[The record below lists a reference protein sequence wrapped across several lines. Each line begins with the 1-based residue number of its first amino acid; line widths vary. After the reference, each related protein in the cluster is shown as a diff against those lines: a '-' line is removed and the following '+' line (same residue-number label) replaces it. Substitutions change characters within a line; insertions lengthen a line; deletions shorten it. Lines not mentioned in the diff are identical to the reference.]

1 MLSETN
7 CKKVGLV
14 NACWPPVVF
23 GVENVNWIP
32 NEDFVTRGAFCNAFR
47 PFPGPLK
54 ISSCHMGGIRGA
66 FLNSSRPF
74 PETNDG
80 ATDVRGGCWHLQ
92 KSWTFPSQ
100 SSDLY
105 LHIHSCVRYDE
116 KDWWK
121 FKLVLV
127 YGTYGSKENMITDK
141 QIYSNQFLT

>member
-1 MLSETN
+1 MLSKTN
-7 CKKVGLV
+7 CKEGGLL
-14 NACWPPVVF
+14 NAYWPSVVF

-47 PFPGPLK
+47 PFPGLLKLK
-54 ISSCHMGGIRGA
+54 ISSCHMGGIRSA
-66 FLNSSRPF
+66 FLKSSRPF

-80 ATDVRGGCWHLQ
+80 ATDERRGCWHLQ

-105 LHIHSCVRYDE
+105 LYIHSCVRYE
-116 KDWWK
+116 KDWGK

-127 YGTYGSKENMITDK
+127 YRTYGSKENVITDK
-141 QIYSNQFLT
+141 QIYSN